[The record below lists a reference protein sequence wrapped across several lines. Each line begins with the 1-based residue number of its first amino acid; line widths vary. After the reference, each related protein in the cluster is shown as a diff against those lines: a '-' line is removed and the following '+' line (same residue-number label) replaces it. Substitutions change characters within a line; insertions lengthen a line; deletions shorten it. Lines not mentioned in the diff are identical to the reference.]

1 MSDLNYWFP
10 FLLKFP
16 WAIVFIIVIISL
28 TSLKVLM
35 VFKKNKSMTS
45 AECGNPLFKIKLKR
59 EDHLNGTVTKTT
71 KTKKK

>member
-1 MSDLNYWFP
+1 
-10 FLLKFP
+10 
-16 WAIVFIIVIISL
+16 
-28 TSLKVLM
+28 LKVLM
-35 VFKKNKSMTS
+35 VFKKNKSITS